1 MCITYDDRQLSL
13 LRRLAVKKGVPHV
26 PMRLRA
32 GSALPAHEDV
42 NMSGGMVVISMLP
55 VTTLRAIALANIAA
69 SDVVDFLNN
78 EVATNGHT

>member
-42 NMSGGMVVISMLP
+42 NMSGGMVVIS
-55 VTTLRAIALANIAA
+55 IALANIAA